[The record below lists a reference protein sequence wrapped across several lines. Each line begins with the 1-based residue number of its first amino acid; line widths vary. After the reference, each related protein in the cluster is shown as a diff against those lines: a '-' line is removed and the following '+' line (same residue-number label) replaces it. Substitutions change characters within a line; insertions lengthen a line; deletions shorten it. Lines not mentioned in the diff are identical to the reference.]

1 MHHLLIAVAL
11 LSFVVLDL
19 TFVSYSGTPSAA
31 LAFAVL
37 SYTTMLLLSSSAGTY
52 AGQSGLFNGMAQ
64 PRGVP
69 VPVRV
74 VLAAFVPVALLL
86 ILAYLQELDSL
97 IEPREFVRLGST
109 FVVFWLLS
117 ALALVGAFLGFFWPR
132 TGPLESVLVGGIVVF
147 AQSLLSHATVQASR
161 EVLQLSLYTW
171 MVWITVCLVGAWAG
185 MVMRQG
191 IEYYFTRAGI
201 LLSEQP
207 AFQEAGQAQGD
218 SSFPAESRPEPR
230 LENPGFL
237 NHTDE
242 PDD

>member
-11 LSFVVLDL
+11 LAFVVLDL
-19 TFVSYSGTPSAA
+19 TFISYSGSPSAA
-31 LAFAVL
+31 LAFAIL
-37 SYTTMLLLSSSAGTY
+37 SYTAMLLLSTSAGTY

-69 VPVRV
+69 ILARL

-97 IEPREFVRLGST
+97 IEPREIVRLGST
-109 FVVFWLLS
+109 FVVFGLLS
-117 ALALVGAFLGFFWPR
+117 SLALVGAFLGFFWPR
-132 TGPLESVLVGGIVVF
+132 TGPLESVLVGGMVVL
-147 AQSLLSHATVQASR
+147 AQGFLSHATVDAGR
-161 EVLQLSLYTW
+161 ETIQLSLYTW

-191 IEYYFTRAGI
+191 IEYYFARAGFI
-201 LLSEQP
+201 QP
-207 AFQEAGQAQGD
+207 IQLDTEEPGQALDD
-218 SSFPAESRPEPR
+218 SDFPFEPR

-237 NHTDE
+237 NQPHD
-242 PDD
+242 PSD